1 MKEKILSLA
10 KGQFTYETP
19 ELVLEPRRLEM
30 HVMAGGK
37 YTAAVRVS
45 NARGTK
51 VKGFGVAEEQEIEF
65 LPVFDAA
72 KSEMEIT
79 VDASNIPAGEHLQGN
94 LYLVTD
100 CGETVLPYDIVVEAP
115 KLKDEKGDITD
126 YQMLLERIKEDV
138 ENGMNLFYSEEFREQ
153 FLYRDQA
160 GELLYQHLTAKNT
173 RLQGMEEFLVAM
185 GKKKAMSFYVT
196 HPKGGRTEPVEYEM
210 EGKDIRD
217 SVKIR
222 IRTWGNTA
230 IRVSSTADFIRP
242 ELHLL
247 WPEEFEKDMVVFDY
261 TLLADRVQNG
271 AREGVLIFESPYE
284 RQEIRIRA
292 RQMEGAKERKVGRA
306 KQAVFATLYRMYLAY
321 REGRVSKEELQN
333 LIWNNRRI
341 ILKIE
346 HTYQLPIR
354 GFIPAMLR
362 DSQGM
367 LAFYQEAEKIEIP
380 KEGAPLAEVENYILI
395 QYAKFLYSKREEDR
409 ENIDRMLQ
417 AYAELGYSS
426 LLLFYLKLHTDPSYQ
441 MVPKKLQDIREQIEN
456 GINSPLLYSEL
467 VRLYIEEPTRI
478 SELDSATVAVINY
491 GLKEDLI
498 TKDMSLV
505 ISFLAERS
513 ARFRPT
519 VLRMMIGIYEKFHTE
534 DMLRA
539 ICSLLIRNE
548 QQGSRYFPWFEEGVK
563 AHLRI
568 TDLFEYY
575 MYSMDRDNCTALPQA
590 VLSYFQYENHL
601 NASCKAFLFAYIIR
615 HKEELSEYFEAYE
628 PVIREFAHAQLSCH
642 RISAD
647 MGTIYEAVF
656 GADQITDTVA
666 EDLPHVMFTELLT
679 CRHPEIEGV
688 MVVHVEAKE
697 ENYYPIV
704 AGTAKIMIYT
714 PNYQLYFVDREGHYY
729 CGSVE
734 YELQKLLHMDEYAGL
749 CYQNGATYV
758 PLLISLAVQAWR
770 RARLMPWQA
779 ELLYEVSGMDILRDY
794 AKGKFLLCLYDYY
807 KKEKDVTGILNVLDE
822 WQIDLIKKERLSEI
836 ASDCVYYG
844 MYDRAEEMFLK
855 QGVRGCDKKAL
866 SMLISEKIQERKDDF
881 SPVLVK
887 WSIYL
892 FREHYYEWA
901 PMYYLLKYFM
911 GETKTLTSIY
921 HKCEELSQGAAIED
935 GCKERVLGQVLFTG
949 ADVSSYESL
958 FLDYYESGTN
968 RVLVKAFLAQ
978 MAYSYVVGRVELSEP
993 ILVKIEKE
1001 AYYEKSKV
1009 MSLAALRYYSGRK
1022 IFDKKQKDF
1031 IELELENFAGEGL
1044 ILDFMKQFIGKVA
1057 VPFEIENLVVV
1068 QHYSGTDKGVF
1079 LFFQN
1084 GEDERSE
1091 GQPMKRVFDGIYT
1104 KELLL
1109 FADEEKRA
1117 YVYEEEDDRR
1127 FGEVI
1132 LRPPVQEGGT
1142 DGFYTMLNK
1151 MIESAGDSQSYS
1163 ELRREYLRRY
1173 QLADKLFTA
1182 QK

>member
-1 MKEKILSLA
+1 MKEKVLSLA

-19 ELVLEPRRLEM
+19 ALVLEPESLEM
-30 HVMAGGK
+30 CVMTGDK
-37 YTAAVRVS
+37 RTAVIKVS
-45 NARGTK
+45 NVRGTK
-51 VKGFGVAEEQEIEF
+51 VKGFGAVEEQGIEF
-65 LPVFDAA
+65 LPVFDAV
-72 KSEMEIT
+72 KSEMELTI
-79 VDASNIPAGEHLQGN
+79 DASNIPAGERLQGK

-100 CGETVLPYDIVVEAP
+100 CGEAALPYDIQVEAP
-115 KLKDEKGDITD
+115 GLSDEKGDITD
-126 YQMLLERIKEDV
+126 YSMLMKRIKEDV
-138 ENGMNLFYSEEFREQ
+138 EDGMNLFYSGEFREQ

-160 GELLYQHLTAKNT
+160 GELLYQHLTSKNT
-173 RLQGMEEFLVAM
+173 RLQGMEEFFVAM

-196 HPKGGRTEPVEYEM
+196 HQKGGRTEPVEYEI

-217 SVKIR
+217 FVKIR

-230 IRVSSTADFIRP
+230 IRVSASADFIRP

-247 WPEEFEKDMVVFDY
+247 WPEEFEKDMVIFDY
-261 TLLADRVQNG
+261 TILADKVQNG
-271 AREGVLIFESPYE
+271 AREGVLIFESPYD
-284 RQEIRIRA
+284 RQEICIRA

-321 REGRVSKEELQN
+321 QEGRVSKEELQN

-346 HTYQLPIR
+346 NTYQLPVR

-367 LAFYQEAEKIEIP
+367 LAFYQEAERIEIP
-380 KEGAPLAEVENYILI
+380 KEGASLVDVENYILI
-395 QYAKFLYSKREEDR
+395 QYAKFVYSKREEDR
-409 ENIDRMLQ
+409 ENIDHMLR

-426 LLLFYLKLHTDPSYQ
+426 LLLFYLKLHTDSSYQ
-441 MVPKKLQDIREQIEN
+441 MVSKKWQDIREQINN
-456 GINSPLLYSEL
+456 GSNSPLLYSEL
-467 VRLYIEEPTRI
+467 LRLYREEPTLI
-478 SELDSATVAVINY
+478 KELDSSTVATINY

-519 VLRMMIGIYEKFHTE
+519 VFRMMVGIYEKFHTE

-548 QQGSRYFPWFEEGVK
+548 QQGARYFPWFEEGVK

-575 MYSMDRDNCTALPQA
+575 MYAMDRDNGIVLPQA

-615 HKEELSEYFEAYE
+615 HKEEIPEYYEAYE
-628 PVIREFAHAQLSCH
+628 PVIREFAHAQLTCH

-647 MGTIYEAVF
+647 MGVIYEAVF
-656 GADQITDTVA
+656 GPEQITDTVA

-679 CRHPEIEGV
+679 CCHPEIEGV

-704 AGTAKIMIYT
+704 AGTAKIQIYT
-714 PNYQLYFVDREGHYY
+714 PNYQLYFVDREGRYY
-729 CGSVE
+729 SGSIE
-734 YELQKLLHMDEYAGL
+734 YELQKLLHMSEYAGL
-749 CYQNGATYV
+749 CYQNGSRFA

-770 RARLMPWQA
+770 SARLLPWQA
-779 ELLYEVSGMDILRDY
+779 ELLYEVSRMELLRDY
-794 AKGKFLLCLYDYY
+794 AKGKFMLCLYDYY
-807 KKEKDVTGILNVLDE
+807 KNEKDVTGILNILDE
-822 WQIDLIKKERLSEI
+822 WQIDLIKRERLPEI

-844 MYDRAEEMFLK
+844 MYDKAEKIFLK
-855 QGVRGCDKKAL
+855 HGVRGCDKKAL
-866 SMLISEKIQERKDDF
+866 SMLISDKIQERKDAF
-881 SPVLVK
+881 SPILVK

-892 FREHYYEWA
+892 FRERYYEWA

-921 HKCEELSQGAAIED
+921 HKCEELSSGVVIED

-949 ADVSSYESL
+949 ADVSAYESL
-958 FLDYYESGTN
+958 FLDYYENGTN

-978 MAYSYVVGRVELSEP
+978 MAYAYVVGRAELSEP
-993 ILVKIEKE
+993 VLVKIEKE
-1001 AYYEKSKV
+1001 AYFEKSRI
-1009 MSLAALRYYSGRK
+1009 MSLAVLRYYSGRK
-1022 IFDKKQKDF
+1022 IFDKKQRDF

-1044 ILDFMKQFIGKVA
+1044 ILEFMKQFIGKVA

-1079 LFFQN
+1079 LFFQDDK
-1084 GEDERSE
+1084 GGRSE

-1117 YVYEEEDDRR
+1117 YIYEEENDLR
-1127 FGEVI
+1127 FDEIV
-1132 LRPPVQEGGT
+1132 LRPPMPGSAA
-1142 DGFYTMLNK
+1142 DGFYMMLNR
-1151 MIESAGDSQSYS
+1151 MIESAGDPESYS
-1163 ELRREYLRRY
+1163 KLRREYLRKY

>member
-1 MKEKILSLA
+1 MKEKVLSLA

-19 ELVLEPRRLEM
+19 ALILEPESLEM
-30 HVMAGGK
+30 RVMAGEK
-37 YTAAVRVS
+37 HTAVIRVS

-51 VKGFGVAEEQEIEF
+51 VKGFGVVEEQEIEF

-72 KSEMEIT
+72 KSEIELTI
-79 VDASNIPAGEHLQGN
+79 DASDIPAGEHLRGK

-100 CGETVLPYDIVVEAP
+100 CGEAVLPYDIQVEAP
-115 KLKDEKGDITD
+115 ELRDEKGEISD
-126 YQMLLERIKEDV
+126 YAMLLQRIKEDA
-138 ENGMNLFYSEEFREQ
+138 EDGMNLFYSGEFREQ

-160 GELLYQHLTAKNT
+160 GELLYQHLTSKNT

-185 GKKKAMSFYVT
+185 GKKKVMSFHVT

-222 IRTWGNTA
+222 IRTWGNTP
-230 IRVSSTADFIRP
+230 IRISSTADFIRP

-247 WPEEFEKDMVVFDY
+247 WPEEFEKDIVVFDY
-261 TLLADRVQNG
+261 TLLADRVPNG
-271 AREGVLIFESPYE
+271 AREGALIFESPYE

-321 REGRVSKEELQN
+321 QEGRVSKEELQN
-333 LIWNNRRI
+333 LIWNNRRV

-346 HTYQLPIR
+346 NTYQLPMR

-367 LAFYQEAEKIEIP
+367 LAFYQEAERVEMP
-380 KEGAPLAEVENYILI
+380 KEGASLVEVENYILI
-395 QYAKFLYSKREEDR
+395 QYAKFFYSGREEDR
-409 ENIDRMLQ
+409 ENIDHMLS

-426 LLLFYLKLHTDPSYQ
+426 LLLFYLKLHTDSSYQ
-441 MVPKKLQDIREQIEN
+441 MIPKKIQDIREQVNN
-456 GINSPLLYSEL
+456 GSNSPLLYSEL
-467 VRLYIEEPTRI
+467 LRLYREEPTLIR
-478 SELDSATVAVINY
+478 ELDLPTVAVINY

-513 ARFRPT
+513 ARFQPT
-519 VLRMMIGIYEKFHTE
+519 VFRMMVGIYERFHSE

-575 MYSMDRDNCTALPQA
+575 MYAMDRDNCTVLPQA

-615 HKEELSEYFEAYE
+615 HKEEIPEYYEAYE

-656 GADQITDTVA
+656 GPEQIRDTVA
-666 EDLPHVMFTELLT
+666 EDLSHVMFTELLT
-679 CRHPEIEGV
+679 CRHPGIEGV
-688 MVVHVEAKE
+688 MVIHVEARE

-704 AGTAKIMIYT
+704 AGTAKIQIYT
-714 PNYQLYFVDREGHYY
+714 SNYQLYFVDREGHYY
-729 CGSVE
+729 CGSIE
-734 YELQKLLHMDEYAGL
+734 FELQKLLHMEEYAGL
-749 CYQNGATYV
+749 CYQNGARYA

-770 RARLMPWQA
+770 RAQLMPWQA
-779 ELLYEVSGMDILRDY
+779 ELLYEVSRMDLLRDY

-807 KKEKDVTGILNVLDE
+807 KKEKDVTGILNILDE
-822 WQIDLIKKERLSEI
+822 WQIDLIKRERLSEI

-844 MYDRAEEMFLK
+844 MYDKAEEIFLK
-855 QGVRGCDKKAL
+855 HGVQGCDKKAL
-866 SMLISEKIQERKDDF
+866 SMLISEKIQERKDSF
-881 SPVLVK
+881 SPILVK

-892 FREHYYEWA
+892 FREHYYEWG

-949 ADVSSYESL
+949 ADVSSYETL
-958 FLDYYESGTN
+958 FLDYYENGTN

-1001 AYYEKSKV
+1001 AYYEKSRV

-1031 IELELENFAGEGL
+1031 IELELENFAGEGI
-1044 ILDFMKQFIGKVA
+1044 ILEFMKQFIGKAA
-1057 VPFEIENLVVV
+1057 VPFEIENFVVV

-1079 LFFQN
+1079 LFF
-1084 GEDERSE
+1084 EDEKEGRSE
-1091 GQPMKRVFDGIYT
+1091 GQPMKQVFDGIYT

-1117 YVYEEEDDRR
+1117 YIYEEEGDRR
-1127 FGEVI
+1127 FEEIV
-1132 LRPPVQEGGT
+1132 LRPPVKTGEA

-1151 MIESAGDSQSYS
+1151 MIETAGDQQDYS
-1163 ELRREYLRRY
+1163 KLRREYLRRH
-1173 QLADKLFTA
+1173 QLADQLFTA